1 MHTTKTS
8 LIFLAGGILLV
19 LASLKVGN
27 DFPPNVDAPIT
38 GLSATGIL
46 IGAIAGFSF
55 RSTQLASSIEGFL
68 QYPSKWLG
76 IPTWGFALIC
86 LSLPFS
92 ILAHYAAGD
101 TVLMYSPI
109 IGWTAWLLSI
119 LVIMLGAW
127 RYDGRIHLLQHRNLL
142 ITAVGLFALA
152 FLLRVFRP
160 EEYPLIFSGNEGS
173 VGLVGMDILAGKFN
187 NPFASAW
194 FSFPG
199 LYFFIPA
206 GSLAVFGH
214 TLTALR
220 IPSILAGA
228 LMVPLTY
235 LLGRA
240 MYGRQVAIMA
250 ALLLAGFHI
259 HIHFSRLGLSN
270 AWDGLFFIV
279 VIALV
284 WYAWE
289 HEKRNLFLLAG
300 LSLGL
305 AQYLYVT
312 SRILLI
318 LIPVWLF
325 IAARFDRARFKRLAP
340 DLMLM
345 LLVTVAVILPL
356 AWFYVDHPQDF
367 LDPIFRASALS
378 AAADTLV
385 PKQEPATLAAVLEK
399 LWLGAQSFTHLP
411 IWSSWYPTG
420 EPFLAQPLATLFL
433 AGVVFLAFGWRENRN
448 ILMLLWL
455 IPFIFV
461 GGFSQDPPSPQRY
474 VAVMPAC
481 MLAAAFGLT
490 RVVQILSKFLPKIGP
505 YANSLAMLAIVLL
518 SVKDTLDYYTYFTR
532 VTRLYWSQSD
542 GMIAQELGQFLQTQP
557 EDTQVVFFGYPR
569 MNYYSIPST
578 QFLVPHIEALD
589 VVEPWGSEKN
599 PQPDSE
605 HVVFVFLPPHR
616 QEIPKVQADYPGGT
630 LLEERSYWNQVLYYY
645 YIYSE

>member
-1 MHTTKTS
+1 MHS
-8 LIFLAGGILLV
+8 
-19 LASLKVGN
+19 
-27 DFPPNVDAPIT
+27 
-38 GLSATGIL
+38 
-46 IGAIAGFSF
+46 
-55 RSTQLASSIEGFL
+55 
-68 QYPSKWLG
+68 
-76 IPTWGFALIC
+76 
-86 LSLPFS
+86 PF
-92 ILAHYAAGD
+92 
-101 TVLMYSPI
+101 

-119 LVIMLGAW
+119 FVIVVAAW
-127 RYDGRIHLLQHRNLL
+127 RYNDGINILARRNALLAA
-142 ITAVGLFALA
+142 TVFFALA

-173 VGLVGMDILAGKFN
+173 VGLVGLDILAGRYN

-240 MYGRQVAIMA
+240 MYGRQTGIMA
-250 ALLLAGFHI
+250 ALLLAGFNI

-270 AWDGLFFIV
+270 AWDGLFFV
-279 VIALV
+279 AVIGLV

-300 LSLGL
+300 VSLGL

-312 SRILLI
+312 SHILLI
-318 LIPVWLF
+318 LIPLWLF
-325 IAARFDRARFKRLAP
+325 IAARSDRSRFKRLIP
-340 DLMLM
+340 DLVLM
-345 LLVTVAVILPL
+345 LLVTVAVVLPL
-356 AWFYVDHPQDF
+356 AWFYVNHPQDF

-378 AAADTLV
+378 SSADTLV
-385 PKQEPATLAAVLEK
+385 PKQEPATLTAILEK
-399 LWLGAQSFTHLP
+399 LWLGVKSFTHLP
-411 IWSSWYPTG
+411 IWSAWYPIG
-420 EPFLAQPLATLFL
+420 EPFLSQPLATLFL
-433 AGVVFLAFGWRENRN
+433 AGVLFLAFGWRENRN
-448 ILMLLWL
+448 LLLLLWL
-455 IPFIFV
+455 VPFIFV
-461 GGFSQDPPSPQRY
+461 GGFSQDPPSPQRF

-490 RVVQILSKFLPKIGP
+490 RVVQILGRLQPRIVP
-505 YANSLAMLAIVLL
+505 YANALAMLAVVLL
-518 SVKDTLDYYTYFTR
+518 SVKDAVDYYTYFTR
-532 VTRLYWSQSD
+532 VTRLYWSESD
-542 GMIAQELGQFLQTQP
+542 GMVAQELGQFLQTQP

-578 QFLVPHIEALD
+578 QFMVPHIQALD
-589 VVEPWGSEKN
+589 IVEPWGSEKN

-605 HVVFVFLPPHR
+605 HIVFVFLPPHR
-616 QEIPKVQADYPGGT
+616 REIPKVQADYPGGT
-630 LLEERSYWNQVLYYY
+630 LSEERSYWNKVLYYY
-645 YIYSE
+645 YVYAQ